1 MDRKQVDGN
10 TEQIETKLKVERN
23 KYSKLDRYGKC
34 GELEKRGKYDLYD
47 RCDKVN
53 KGGEGQK

>member
-1 MDRKQVDGN
+1 MDRKQIDGN

-23 KYSKLDRYGKC
+23 KYSKLDEYGKC
-34 GELEKRGKYDLYD
+34 GELEKRVKYDLYD
-47 RCDKVN
+47 RCNKVN